1 MRFFLF
7 IFTQTLR
14 NICHSWGVQLMT
26 LLTVTLSV
34 LIFSFFYLIYTNM
47 LQAGEKIGEELR
59 LTVYLDAQL
68 SPAGQEEFIK
78 KVNSFGKVEK
88 IIFITPEQAFQRL
101 TKQLGSDSD
110 VLADLSPAFLPYSA
124 EIYPHKDLRNLSRIK
139 EFSDYLTNLPGTQ
152 KVQYGQAWVE
162 RFGHFIKLL
171 RFIVII
177 SGTLLILTTMFMVSY
192 TLRLTLYARQDE
204 LKVLR
209 YLGATN
215 SYIKGP
221 VLIEGFALGLFGSGL
236 GLAALFFLFQWIK
249 HHFSSAGFLG
259 LFELRFL
266 PMSDSAIIL
275 LGSIML
281 CTLGSLLSIRRL
293 LKK

>member
-1 MRFFLF
+1 MRFLTF
-7 IFTQTLR
+7 IFTQSFR
-14 NICHSWGVQLMT
+14 NIRHSWGVQLMT

-47 LQAGEKIGEELR
+47 LQAGAQLGEELR
-59 LTVYLDAQL
+59 LTVYLESQL
-68 SPAGQEEFIK
+68 TQVEQEEFK
-78 KVNSFGKVEK
+78 KKITNFGKVEK
-88 IIFITPEQAFQRL
+88 IVFITPEQAFQRL
-101 TKQLGSDSD
+101 AKQLGSDSD

-124 EIYPHKDLRNLSRIK
+124 EIHPHKDLGNLTRIK
-139 EFSDYLTNLPGTQ
+139 EFADYLKNLPGTQ

-221 VLIEGFALGLFGSGL
+221 VLIEGFALGLFGSSL
-236 GLAALFFLFQWIK
+236 GLASLFFIFQWIK
-249 HHFSSAGFLG
+249 NHFSSAGFMNL
-259 LFELRFL
+259 LELRFL
-266 PMSDSAIIL
+266 PMPSSAIIL

-281 CTLGSLLSIRRL
+281 CTLGSLLSIRTL

>member
-1 MRFFLF
+1 MRFLTF
-7 IFTQTLR
+7 IFAQTFR

-34 LIFSFFYLIYTNM
+34 LIFSFFYLIYSNM
-47 LQAGEKIGEELR
+47 LQAGDKLGEELR
-59 LTVYLDAQL
+59 LTVYLKSQL
-68 SPAGQEEFIK
+68 SPAEQEEFK
-78 KVNSFGKVEK
+78 KKITSFGKVEK
-88 IIFITPEQAFQRL
+88 INFITPEQAFHRL
-101 TKQLGSDSD
+101 AKQLGSDSD

-124 EIYPHKDLRNLSRIK
+124 EIYPHKDIGNLTRIK
-139 EFSDYLTNLPGTQ
+139 EFSDYLKNLPGTQ

-177 SGTLLILTTMFMVSY
+177 SGTLLILTTMFMVSN

-221 VLIEGFALGLFGSGL
+221 VLIEGFALGLFGSSI
-236 GLAALFFLFQWIK
+236 GLAALFFIFQWIK
-249 HHFSSAGFLG
+249 NHFSSAGFMN

-266 PMSDSAIIL
+266 PMKNSAIIL

-281 CTLGSLLSIRRL
+281 CTLGSLLSIRKL

>member
-1 MRFFLF
+1 MRFLTF

-14 NICHSWGVQLMT
+14 NIWHSWGVQLMT

-47 LQAGEKIGEELR
+47 LQAAENLGEELR
-59 LTVYLDAQL
+59 LTVYLQ
-68 SPAGQEEFIK
+68 SPLTPVEQEEFK
-78 KVNSFGKVEK
+78 KKIDSFGKVEK
-88 IIFITPEQAFQRL
+88 IVFITPEQAFQRL
-101 TKQLGSDSD
+101 AKQLGGDSD

-124 EIYPHKDLRNLSRIK
+124 EIYPHKDIGNLTRIK
-139 EFSDYLTNLPGTQ
+139 EFSDYLKNLPGAQ

-192 TLRLTLYARQDE
+192 TLRLTLYAREDE

-221 VLIEGFALGLFGSGL
+221 VVIEGFALGLLGSSI

-249 HHFSSAGFLG
+249 NHFSSAGFMNML
-259 LFELRFL
+259 ELRFL
-266 PMSDSAIIL
+266 PMTDGASIL

-281 CTLGSLLSIRRL
+281 CTLGSLLSISKL

>member
-1 MRFFLF
+1 MRFALF
-7 IFTQTLR
+7 IFTQTMR
-14 NICHSWGVQLMT
+14 NIRHSWGVQLMT
-26 LLTVTLSV
+26 LLTVVLSV
-34 LIFSFFYLIYTNM
+34 LIFSFFYLIYSNM
-47 LQAGEKIGEELR
+47 LQAGEKFGEELR
-59 LTVYLDAQL
+59 LTVYLQASL
-68 SPAGQEEFIK
+68 SPAQQQEFTE
-78 KVNSFGKVEK
+78 KVAAFGKVDR
-88 IIFITPEQAFQRL
+88 ISFITPEQAFQRL
-101 TKQLGSDSD
+101 ARQLGNDSD
-110 VLADLSPAFLPYSA
+110 VLADLNPAFLPFSA
-124 EIYPHKDLRNLSRIK
+124 EIHPHKDIRNLTRIK
-139 EFSDYLTNLPGTQ
+139 EFAEYLKNLPGAQ

-177 SGTLLILTTMFMVSY
+177 SGTLLILTTMFMVSN

-221 VLIEGFALGLFGSGL
+221 VLIEGFALGLFGAGL
-236 GLAALFFLFQWIK
+236 GLAALFFLFQWIRN
-249 HHFSSAGFLG
+249 HFSSAGFLQ

-266 PMSDSAIIL
+266 PMTNSAIIL

>member
-1 MRFFLF
+1 MRFLTF
-7 IFTQTLR
+7 IFAQTFR

-34 LIFSFFYLIYTNM
+34 LIFSFFYLIYSNM
-47 LQAGEKIGEELR
+47 LQAGDKLGEELR
-59 LTVYLDAQL
+59 LTVYLKSQL
-68 SPAGQEEFIK
+68 SPAEQEEFK
-78 KVNSFGKVEK
+78 KKITSFSKVEK
-88 IIFITPEQAFQRL
+88 INFITPEQAFHRL
-101 TKQLGSDSD
+101 AKQLGSDSD

-124 EIYPHKDLRNLSRIK
+124 EIYPHKDIGNLTRIK
-139 EFSDYLTNLPGTQ
+139 EFSDYLKNLPGTQ

-177 SGTLLILTTMFMVSY
+177 SGTLLILTTMFMVSN
-192 TLRLTLYARQDE
+192 TLRLTLYASQDE

-221 VLIEGFALGLFGSGL
+221 VLIEGFALGLFGSSI
-236 GLAALFFLFQWIK
+236 GLAALFFIFQWIK
-249 HHFSSAGFLG
+249 NHFSSAGFMN

-266 PMSDSAIIL
+266 PMTNSAIIL

-281 CTLGSLLSIRRL
+281 CTLGSLLSIRKL

>member
-1 MRFFLF
+1 MRFLTF
-7 IFTQTLR
+7 IFAQTFR

-34 LIFSFFYLIYTNM
+34 LIFSFFYLIYSNM
-47 LQAGEKIGEELR
+47 LQAGEKLGEELR
-59 LTVYLDAQL
+59 LTVYLKSQL
-68 SPAGQEEFIK
+68 SPAEQEEFKK
-78 KVNSFGKVEK
+78 KVTSFGTVEK
-88 IIFITPEQAFQRL
+88 INFITPEQAFQRL
-101 TKQLGSDSD
+101 AKQLGSDSD
-110 VLADLSPAFLPYSA
+110 VLADLNPAFLPYSA
-124 EIYPHKDLRNLSRIK
+124 EIYPHKDIGNLTRIK
-139 EFSDYLTNLPGTQ
+139 EFSDYLKNLPGTQ

-177 SGTLLILTTMFMVSY
+177 SGTLLILTTMFMVSN

-221 VLIEGFALGLFGSGL
+221 VLIEGFALGLFGSSI

-249 HHFSSAGFLG
+249 NHFSSAGFMN

-266 PMSDSAIIL
+266 PMTNSAIIL

-281 CTLGSLLSIRRL
+281 CTLGSLLSIRKL

>member
-1 MRFFLF
+1 MRFLIF

-14 NICHSWGVQLMT
+14 NIRHSWGVQLMT
-26 LLTVTLSV
+26 LLTVVLSV
-34 LIFSFFYLIYTNM
+34 LIFSFFYLIYNNM
-47 LQAGEKIGEELR
+47 LQAGEKFGKELR
-59 LTVYLDAQL
+59 LSVYLT
-68 SPAGQEEFIK
+68 SPLNPTEQQEFK
-78 KVNSFGKVEK
+78 AKVNAFGKVDK
-88 IIFITPEQAFQRL
+88 INFITPEQAFKRL
-101 TKQLGSDSD
+101 AKQLGKDRD

-124 EIYPHKDLRNLSRIK
+124 EIYPHKNIGNLTRIK
-139 EFSDYLTNLPGTQ
+139 EFADYLQNLPGVQ

-162 RFGHFIKLL
+162 RFGNFVRLL
-171 RFIVII
+171 RFVVIV
-177 SGTLLILTTMFMVSY
+177 SGILLVLTTLFMVSS

-221 VLIEGFALGLFGSGL
+221 VLIEGFILGLFGSSIGL
-236 GLAALFFLFQWIK
+236 TALFFLFQWIK
-249 HHFSSAGFLG
+249 THFSSAGLLS

-266 PMSDSAIIL
+266 PMTNSAIIL
-275 LGSIML
+275 FGSIML